1 MPKFNLI
8 RRDGAVE
15 ETEYTALVVTAGT
28 VTHKL
33 ALHKDHIGDWVVS
46 DPKSGAAVIRSI
58 RGWFKG
64 CPVSTVG
71 YSKKEALKRG
81 LEEVEALI
89 ERIGSK
95 KFNAVLSN
103 PKPF

>member
-1 MPKFNLI
+1 MPKFNLAL
-8 RRDGAVE
+8 RDGSIE
-15 ETEYTALVVTAGT
+15 ETEYTPLVVISGT

-33 ALHKDHIGDWVVS
+33 ALHKDRIGDWVVS
-46 DPKSGAAVIRSI
+46 DPKSGAAIIRSI
-58 RGWFKG
+58 RGWLKG

-71 YSKKEALKRG
+71 YSKREALKRG
-81 LEEVEALI
+81 LEEVESLI
-89 ERIGSK
+89 ERIGSE

>member
-1 MPKFNLI
+1 MPSFTLL
-8 RRDGAVE
+8 RRDGTSEV
-15 ETEYTALVVTAGT
+15 TEYTPLVVVAGT
-28 VTHKL
+28 EVHKL

-46 DPKSGAAVIRSI
+46 DPKSGAAIIRRI

-64 CPVSTVG
+64 CPVSTTG
-71 YSKKEALKRG
+71 YSKKEALRRG
-81 LEEVEALI
+81 LDEVEALI
-89 ERIGSK
+89 EHIGSE